1 MVKVAKEIALQL
13 TNAGLSVKVTDLP
26 SDSLIIKLFTRDY
39 DLYVLSWQVSED
51 FNPFPFWSSKK
62 EIGRFNFVDYYNAN
76 VDSIVNLAM
85 TTMDKDEAFGYWEEF
100 QKIIAEDQP
109 YAFLYVPNRIIIV
122 NNTIKSFDNVY
133 TSSIEPISN
142 LDIFYVEKT
151 AQKKIDMAMLINP
164 VEKVEEK
171 KEETAKK
178 TENKTEVKNTET
190 KKEEVK
196 TTPAPT
202 AAQLLSQQV
211 SSQQA
216 DTVKKEEEKKT
227 AIIVQP
233 APVKII
239 QPSYPEAAKKIGAE
253 GTVYV
258 EAIVGKDGKVVSAKV
273 IKSLNS
279 VCDEAAVNAAM
290 QAVFKPGTSDG
301 VPTEMK
307 TTIPYRFKP

>member
-1 MVKVAKEIALQL
+1 
-13 TNAGLSVKVTDLP
+13 
-26 SDSLIIKLFTRDY
+26 
-39 DLYVLSWQVSED
+39 
-51 FNPFPFWSSKK
+51 
-62 EIGRFNFVDYYNAN
+62 VDYYNAN

-178 TENKTEVKNTET
+178 TENKTEVKKTET